1 VKPMPRDIISNDS
14 ARERAVETQQPSR
27 LKKYLGDLAVLACG
41 FLFVLAAL
49 AFHLDS
55 IWLH

>member
-1 VKPMPRDIISNDS
+1 MPRDIISNDS

-41 FLFVLAAL
+41 FLFVLAAF
-49 AFHLDS
+49 AFRLHS